1 MEKCSRRSVL
11 LHMVIAAAVLFSFV
25 PVSTSIPFILFHG
38 IGDKCSGGVSNFT
51 QLLSNL
57 SGSPGSCL
65 EIGNGENDSWF
76 MPLTKQTS
84 LACEKVKQMKEL
96 SQGYNIV
103 AESQGNLV
111 ARGLIEFCDNAPP
124 VINYVSL
131 GGPHAG
137 IAAIPKCAS
146 GPLCAMAEALL
157 KSAIYNNDFIQDHL
171 APSGFV
177 KIPGQIS
184 KYLAHSKYLP
194 KLNNER
200 PDERNST
207 FKDRFASLHNLV
219 LVMFQNDTTLTP
231 KETAW
236 FGYYQDGGLDTL
248 LSTQQTKL
256 YKEDWIGLKALDIAG
271 KVKFESVL
279 GDHLDISDEEVVE
292 YVVPYLMQDEECE
305 CLSHNLTCD
314 YCESY

>member
-1 MEKCSRRSVL
+1 MERCFRRSVL
-11 LHMVIAAAVLFSFV
+11 LHTVIAAVLFSFV

-38 IGDKCSGGVSNFT
+38 IGDKCSGGVSSFT

-146 GPLCAMAEALL
+146 GPLCAMVEALL
-157 KSAIYNNDFIQDHL
+157 KSAIYNDFIQDHL

-219 LVMFQNDTTLTP
+219 LVMFQKDTTLIP

-256 YKEDWIGLKALDIAG
+256 YKEDWIGLKALDVAG

-279 GDHLDISDEEVVE
+279 GDHLDISDEEVEE
-292 YVVPYLMQDEECE
+292 YVVPYLMQKEESE
-305 CLSHNLTCD
+305 FILYHIT
-314 YCESY
+314 